1 MRVENGKK
9 VFSVREV
16 NSYIGNI
23 IKNDYLLKNICFEGE
38 VSSFSKGPTG
48 HLYITLKD
56 CTAPGD
62 LPEGAPYN
70 GILRVNVWKSVAAKL
85 NLTTVKQ
92 GDILIVKGSCSIYD
106 AKSEYSVNAVSVQR
120 REERG
125 WHGEA
130 YAELKRRLGQEGIF
144 DTAIKKPIPKYP
156 RAVGVVISIGTNAYK
171 DIMSVSHR
179 RNPYVQMIV
188 CDARAQGENARELI
202 VQGIRRLDRMGVDTI
217 IIGRGGGSREDLEV
231 FDDEA
236 VVRAIYEAKTPI
248 ISGTGHEGDTSLAD
262 DAADLLVVERMM
274 SLAETR
280 AALIAAKEVC
290 DLPVIATLTFEA
302 DGRTLFGTD
311 AKTAAVVLESLGASA
326 IGANCS
332 TGPAQMEGIISDMIS
347 VTMIPIIAKPNA
359 GLPFLDENGTTCYNM
374 EAEEFTEEMQV
385 LVNAGATILGGCC
398 GTTPEFIRQLHDR
411 FGTVAQATATRRP
424 EGIRYLTSER
434 ITHSFG
440 LEDGFF
446 VVGERINPTG
456 KKALQA
462 QLREGNFEK
471 VIQFAEEQETCGAK
485 VLDINMGM
493 SGIDEKLCMLRALEE
508 VSGVT
513 NLPLSLDSSYVEVL
527 EAALRNYPGRAL
539 VNSVSLETEKFEKLL
554 PIVAKYGAMFI
565 LLPLSDAGL
574 PKDIEEKKEIIH
586 KIYDRALSLGMR
598 KEDIVVDGLVATVG
612 ANPKAALETLE
623 TIRYCKSNGFATI
636 CGLSNISFA
645 MPERGFVNTAFLT
658 LAIQSGLTMAI
669 ANPSQEMLMS
679 CALATDLLLNKEE
692 AALRY
697 IEYAGGVKERREEK
711 EAELSRKL
719 ALLEQQGTKADSTDN
734 TEVPSAVTAS
744 KDTPQINEMQEK
756 LKTAVLKGNRN
767 GIVKITNEALESGEK
782 PVELLNQVLLPAINL
797 VGEYFDQGKYF
808 LPQLIA
814 SAEAMKNSI
823 EVLEPLLQTGN
834 SGEEMPV
841 VVIATVEGD
850 IHDIGKNL
858 VALMLKNHGFHVI
871 DLGKDVPQAKILET
885 AKEHHAEFIALSA
898 LMTTTMQRMREIV
911 AAAKQE
917 GITAKIIIGGAVIT
931 QEYADEI
938 GADGYSK
945 DAADAVKL
953 AKSLME

>member
-1 MRVENGKK
+1 MIKRIKIQEKRTMT
-9 VFSVREV
+9 REE
-16 NSYIGNI
+16 
-23 IKNDYLLKNICFEGE
+23 F
-38 VSSFSKGPTG
+38 
-48 HLYITLKD
+48 ITLSKD
-56 CTAPGD
+56 HILYLDGATGSNLVKAGMPSGVCPEQWILEHQGVMLQLQKDYVQAGTNILYAPTFTANRVKLAEYHLEKNMTSMIRDLVAISKKAAESTPGHPVYVAGD
-62 LPEGAPYN
+62 LTMTGEQLKPMGKMNLETLIDIYKEQ
-70 GILRVNVWKSVAAKL
+70 ILCLV
-85 NLTTVKQ
+85 
-92 GDILIVKGSCSIYD
+92 D
-106 AKSEYSVNAVSVQR
+106 A
-120 REERG
+120 G
-125 WHGEA
+125 
-130 YAELKRRLGQEGIF
+130 
-144 DTAIKKPIPKYP
+144 
-156 RAVGVVISIGTNAYK
+156 
-171 DIMSVSHR
+171 
-179 RNPYVQMIV
+179 
-188 CDARAQGENARELI
+188 
-202 VQGIRRLDRMGVDTI
+202 
-217 IIGRGGGSREDLEV
+217 
-231 FDDEA
+231 
-236 VVRAIYEAKTPI
+236 
-248 ISGTGHEGDTSLAD
+248 
-262 DAADLLVVERMM
+262 ADLLVVETMM

-311 AKTAAVVLESLGASA
+311 AKTAAIVLESLGASA

-332 TGPAQMEGIISDMIS
+332 TGPAQMESIISEMVS
-347 VTMIPIIAKPNA
+347 HTRIPVIAKPNA

-374 EAEEFTEEMQV
+374 EAEEFAEEMEV

-398 GTTPEFIRQLHDR
+398 GTTPEFIRQIHER
-411 FGTVAQATATRRP
+411 FGTDAKVAASRRP
-424 EGIRYLTSER
+424 DGIRYLTSER

-440 LEDGFF
+440 LDDGFF

-462 QLREGNFEK
+462 QLREGSFEK
-471 VIQFAEEQETCGAK
+471 VIQFAEEQEACGAK

-493 SGIDEKLCMLRALEE
+493 SGIDEKASMLRALEE

-574 PKDIEEKKEIIH
+574 PKDIGEKKEIIH
-586 KIYDRALSLGMR
+586 KIYDRALSLGMC

-623 TIRYCKSNGFATI
+623 TIRYCKENGFATI

-645 MPERGFVNTAFLT
+645 MPERSFVNTAFLT
-658 LAIQSGLTMAI
+658 LAIQAGLTMAI
-669 ANPSQEMLMS
+669 ANPSQELLMS
-679 CALATDLLLNKEE
+679 CALAADLLLNKEE

-697 IEYAGGVKERREEK
+697 IEYAGGVRERREEK
-711 EAELSRKL
+711 EAELAKKL
-719 ALLEQQGTKADSTDN
+719 ALLENQGTTAKTGTAGNAAKEATADN
-734 TEVPSAVTAS
+734 G
-744 KDTPQINEMQEK
+744 PQINEMQDK

-767 GIVKITNEALESGEK
+767 GIVKITKEALESGEK
-782 PVELLNQVLLPAINL
+782 PAELLNQVLLPAINQ
-797 VGEYFDQGKYF
+797 VGEFFDQGKYF

-823 EVLEPLLQTGN
+823 EVLEPLLQTGGT
-834 SGEEMPV
+834 GEEMPV

-871 DLGKDVPQAKILET
+871 DLGKDVPQAKILES

-911 AAAKQE
+911 AAAKEE

-953 AKSLME
+953 AKSLM

>member
-1 MRVENGKK
+1 MIKRIKIQEKRTMT
-9 VFSVREV
+9 REE
-16 NSYIGNI
+16 
-23 IKNDYLLKNICFEGE
+23 F
-38 VSSFSKGPTG
+38 
-48 HLYITLKD
+48 ITLSKD
-56 CTAPGD
+56 HILYLDGATGSNLVKAGMPSGVCPEQWILEHQDVMLQLQKDYVQVGTNILYAPTFTANRVKLAEYHLEKNMTSMIRDLVAISKKAAESTPGHPVYVAGD
-62 LPEGAPYN
+62 LTMTGEQLKPMGKMELETLIDIYKEQ
-70 GILRVNVWKSVAAKL
+70 ILCLV
-85 NLTTVKQ
+85 
-92 GDILIVKGSCSIYD
+92 D
-106 AKSEYSVNAVSVQR
+106 A
-120 REERG
+120 G
-125 WHGEA
+125 
-130 YAELKRRLGQEGIF
+130 
-144 DTAIKKPIPKYP
+144 
-156 RAVGVVISIGTNAYK
+156 
-171 DIMSVSHR
+171 
-179 RNPYVQMIV
+179 
-188 CDARAQGENARELI
+188 
-202 VQGIRRLDRMGVDTI
+202 
-217 IIGRGGGSREDLEV
+217 
-231 FDDEA
+231 
-236 VVRAIYEAKTPI
+236 
-248 ISGTGHEGDTSLAD
+248 
-262 DAADLLVVERMM
+262 ADLLVVETMM

-311 AKTAAVVLESLGASA
+311 AKTAAIVLESLGASA

-332 TGPAQMEGIISDMIS
+332 TGPAQMESIISEMVS
-347 VTMIPIIAKPNA
+347 HTRIPVIAKPNA

-374 EAEEFTEEMQV
+374 EAEEFAEEMEV

-398 GTTPEFIRQLHDR
+398 GTTPEFIRQIHER
-411 FGTVAQATATRRP
+411 FGTDAKVAASRRP
-424 EGIRYLTSER
+424 DGIRYLTSER

-440 LEDGFF
+440 LDDGFF

-462 QLREGNFEK
+462 QLREGSFEK
-471 VIQFAEEQETCGAK
+471 VIQFAEEQEACGAK

-493 SGIDEKLCMLRALEE
+493 SGIDEKASMLRALEE

-574 PKDIEEKKEIIH
+574 PKDIDEKKEIIH
-586 KIYDRALSLGMR
+586 KIYDRALSLGMC

-623 TIRYCKSNGFATI
+623 TIRYCKENGFATI

-645 MPERGFVNTAFLT
+645 MPERSFVNTAFLT
-658 LAIQSGLTMAI
+658 LAIQAGLTMAI
-669 ANPSQEMLMS
+669 ANPSQELLMS
-679 CALATDLLLNKEE
+679 CALAADLLLNKEE

-697 IEYAGGVKERREEK
+697 IEYAGGVRERREEK
-711 EAELSRKL
+711 EAELAKKL
-719 ALLEQQGTKADSTDN
+719 ALLENQGTTAKTGTAGNAAKEATADN
-734 TEVPSAVTAS
+734 G
-744 KDTPQINEMQEK
+744 PQINEMQDK

-767 GIVKITNEALESGEK
+767 GIVKITKEALESGEK
-782 PVELLNQVLLPAINL
+782 PAELLNQVLLPAINQ
-797 VGEYFDQGKYF
+797 VGEFFDQGKYF

-823 EVLEPLLQTGN
+823 EVLEPLLQTGGA
-834 SGEEMPV
+834 GEEMPV

-871 DLGKDVPQAKILET
+871 DLGKDVPQAKILES

-911 AAAKQE
+911 AAAKEE

-953 AKSLME
+953 AKSLM

>member
-1 MRVENGKK
+1 MIKRIKIQEKRTMT
-9 VFSVREV
+9 REE
-16 NSYIGNI
+16 
-23 IKNDYLLKNICFEGE
+23 F
-38 VSSFSKGPTG
+38 
-48 HLYITLKD
+48 ITLSKD
-56 CTAPGD
+56 HILYLDGATGSNLVKAGMPSGVCPEQWILEHQDVILQLQKDYVQAGTNILYAPTFTANRVKLAEYHLEKNMTSMIRDLVAISKKAAESTPGHPVYVAGD
-62 LPEGAPYN
+62 LTMTGEQLKPMGKMELETLIDIYKEQ
-70 GILRVNVWKSVAAKL
+70 ILCLV
-85 NLTTVKQ
+85 
-92 GDILIVKGSCSIYD
+92 D
-106 AKSEYSVNAVSVQR
+106 A
-120 REERG
+120 G
-125 WHGEA
+125 
-130 YAELKRRLGQEGIF
+130 
-144 DTAIKKPIPKYP
+144 
-156 RAVGVVISIGTNAYK
+156 
-171 DIMSVSHR
+171 
-179 RNPYVQMIV
+179 
-188 CDARAQGENARELI
+188 
-202 VQGIRRLDRMGVDTI
+202 
-217 IIGRGGGSREDLEV
+217 
-231 FDDEA
+231 
-236 VVRAIYEAKTPI
+236 
-248 ISGTGHEGDTSLAD
+248 
-262 DAADLLVVERMM
+262 ADLLVVETMM

-311 AKTAAVVLESLGASA
+311 AKTAAIVLESLGASA

-332 TGPAQMEGIISDMIS
+332 TGPAQMENIISEMVS
-347 VTMIPIIAKPNA
+347 HTRIPVIAKPNA

-374 EAEEFTEEMQV
+374 EAEEFAEEMEV

-398 GTTPEFIRQLHDR
+398 GTTPEFIRQIHER
-411 FGTVAQATATRRP
+411 FGTDAKVAASRRP
-424 EGIRYLTSER
+424 DGIRYLTSER

-440 LEDGFF
+440 LDDGFF

-462 QLREGNFEK
+462 QLREGSFEK
-471 VIQFAEEQETCGAK
+471 VIQFAEEQDACGAK

-493 SGIDEKLCMLRALEE
+493 SGIDEKASMLRALEE

-586 KIYDRALSLGMR
+586 KIYDRALSLGMC

-623 TIRYCKSNGFATI
+623 TIRYCKENGFATI

-645 MPERGFVNTAFLT
+645 MPERSFVNTAFLT
-658 LAIQSGLTMAI
+658 LAIQAGLTMAI
-669 ANPSQEMLMS
+669 ANPSQELLMS
-679 CALATDLLLNKEE
+679 CALAADLLLNKEE

-697 IEYAGGVKERREEK
+697 IEYAGGVRERREEK
-711 EAELSRKL
+711 EAELAKKL
-719 ALLEQQGTKADSTDN
+719 ALLENQGTTAKTGTAGNAAKEATADN
-734 TEVPSAVTAS
+734 G
-744 KDTPQINEMQEK
+744 PQINEMQDK

-767 GIVKITNEALESGEK
+767 GIVKITKEALESGEK
-782 PVELLNQVLLPAINL
+782 PAELLNQVLLPAINQ
-797 VGEYFDQGKYF
+797 VGEFFDQGKYF

-823 EVLEPLLQTGN
+823 EVLEPLLQTGGT
-834 SGEEMPV
+834 GEEMPV

-871 DLGKDVPQAKILET
+871 DLGKDVPQAKILES

-911 AAAKQE
+911 AAAKEE

-953 AKSLME
+953 AKSLM

>member
-1 MRVENGKK
+1 MIKRIKIQEKRTMT
-9 VFSVREV
+9 REE
-16 NSYIGNI
+16 
-23 IKNDYLLKNICFEGE
+23 F
-38 VSSFSKGPTG
+38 
-48 HLYITLKD
+48 ITLSKD
-56 CTAPGD
+56 HILYLDGATGSNLVKAGMPSGVCPEQWILEHQDVMLQLQKDYVQAGTNILYAPTFTANRVKLAEYHLEKNMTSMIRDLVAISKKAAESTPGHPVYVAGD
-62 LPEGAPYN
+62 LTMTGEQLKPMGKMELETLIDIYKEQ
-70 GILRVNVWKSVAAKL
+70 ILCLV
-85 NLTTVKQ
+85 
-92 GDILIVKGSCSIYD
+92 D
-106 AKSEYSVNAVSVQR
+106 A
-120 REERG
+120 G
-125 WHGEA
+125 
-130 YAELKRRLGQEGIF
+130 
-144 DTAIKKPIPKYP
+144 
-156 RAVGVVISIGTNAYK
+156 
-171 DIMSVSHR
+171 
-179 RNPYVQMIV
+179 
-188 CDARAQGENARELI
+188 
-202 VQGIRRLDRMGVDTI
+202 
-217 IIGRGGGSREDLEV
+217 
-231 FDDEA
+231 
-236 VVRAIYEAKTPI
+236 
-248 ISGTGHEGDTSLAD
+248 
-262 DAADLLVVERMM
+262 ADLLVVETMM

-311 AKTAAVVLESLGASA
+311 AKTASIVLESLGASA

-332 TGPAQMEGIISDMIS
+332 TGPAQMESIISEMVS
-347 VTMIPIIAKPNA
+347 HTRIPVIAKPNA

-374 EAEEFTEEMQV
+374 EAEEFAEEMEV

-398 GTTPEFIRQLHDR
+398 GTTPEFIRQIHER
-411 FGTVAQATATRRP
+411 FGTDAKVAASRRP
-424 EGIRYLTSER
+424 DGIRYLTSER

-440 LEDGFF
+440 LDDGFF

-462 QLREGNFEK
+462 QLREGSFEK
-471 VIQFAEEQETCGAK
+471 VIQFAEEQEACGAK

-493 SGIDEKLCMLRALEE
+493 SGIDEKASMLRALEE

-586 KIYDRALSLGMR
+586 KIYDRALSLGMC

-623 TIRYCKSNGFATI
+623 TIRYCKENGFATI

-645 MPERGFVNTAFLT
+645 MPERSFVNTAFLT
-658 LAIQSGLTMAI
+658 LAIQAGLTMAI
-669 ANPSQEMLMS
+669 ANPSQELLMS
-679 CALATDLLLNKEE
+679 CALAADLLLNKEE

-697 IEYAGGVKERREEK
+697 IEYAGGVRERREEK
-711 EAELSRKL
+711 EAELAKKL
-719 ALLEQQGTKADSTDN
+719 ALLENQGTTAKTGTAGNAAKEATADN
-734 TEVPSAVTAS
+734 G
-744 KDTPQINEMQEK
+744 PQINEMQDK

-767 GIVKITNEALESGEK
+767 GIVKITKEALESGEK
-782 PVELLNQVLLPAINL
+782 PAELLNQVLLPAINQ
-797 VGEYFDQGKYF
+797 VGEFFDQGKYF

-823 EVLEPLLQTGN
+823 EVLEPLLQTGGT
-834 SGEEMPV
+834 GEEMPV

-871 DLGKDVPQAKILET
+871 DLGKDVPQAKILES

-911 AAAKQE
+911 AAAKEE

-953 AKSLME
+953 AKSLM

>member
-1 MRVENGKK
+1 MIKRIKIQEKRTMT
-9 VFSVREV
+9 REE
-16 NSYIGNI
+16 
-23 IKNDYLLKNICFEGE
+23 F
-38 VSSFSKGPTG
+38 
-48 HLYITLKD
+48 ITLSKD
-56 CTAPGD
+56 HILYVDGATGSNLVKAGMPSGVCPEQWILEHQDVMLQLQKDYVQAGTNILYAPTFTANRVKLAEYHLEKNMTSMIRDLVAISKKAAESTPGHPVYVAGD
-62 LPEGAPYN
+62 LTMTGEQLKPMGKMELETLIDIYKEQ
-70 GILRVNVWKSVAAKL
+70 ILCLV
-85 NLTTVKQ
+85 
-92 GDILIVKGSCSIYD
+92 D
-106 AKSEYSVNAVSVQR
+106 A
-120 REERG
+120 G
-125 WHGEA
+125 
-130 YAELKRRLGQEGIF
+130 
-144 DTAIKKPIPKYP
+144 
-156 RAVGVVISIGTNAYK
+156 
-171 DIMSVSHR
+171 
-179 RNPYVQMIV
+179 
-188 CDARAQGENARELI
+188 
-202 VQGIRRLDRMGVDTI
+202 
-217 IIGRGGGSREDLEV
+217 
-231 FDDEA
+231 
-236 VVRAIYEAKTPI
+236 
-248 ISGTGHEGDTSLAD
+248 
-262 DAADLLVVERMM
+262 ADLLVVETMM

-311 AKTAAVVLESLGASA
+311 AKTAAIVLESLGASA

-332 TGPAQMEGIISDMIS
+332 TGPAQMESIISEMVS
-347 VTMIPIIAKPNA
+347 HTRIPVIAKPNA

-374 EAEEFTEEMQV
+374 EAEEFAEEMEV

-398 GTTPEFIRQLHDR
+398 GTTPEFIRQIHER
-411 FGTVAQATATRRP
+411 FGTDAKVAASRRP
-424 EGIRYLTSER
+424 DGIRYLTSER

-440 LEDGFF
+440 LDDGFF

-462 QLREGNFEK
+462 QLREGSFEK
-471 VIQFAEEQETCGAK
+471 VIQFAEEQDACGAK

-493 SGIDEKLCMLRALEE
+493 SGIDEKASMLRALEE

-586 KIYDRALSLGMR
+586 KIYDRALSLGMC

-623 TIRYCKSNGFATI
+623 TIRYCKENGFATI

-645 MPERGFVNTAFLT
+645 MPERSFVNTAFLT
-658 LAIQSGLTMAI
+658 LAIQAGLTMAI
-669 ANPSQEMLMS
+669 ANPSQELLMS
-679 CALATDLLLNKEE
+679 CALAADLLLNKQE

-697 IEYAGGVKERREEK
+697 IEYAGGVRERREEK
-711 EAELSRKL
+711 EAELAKKL
-719 ALLEQQGTKADSTDN
+719 ALLENQGTTAKTGTAGNAAKETTTDN
-734 TEVPSAVTAS
+734 G
-744 KDTPQINEMQEK
+744 PQINEMQDK

-767 GIVKITNEALESGEK
+767 GIVKITKEALESGEK
-782 PVELLNQVLLPAINL
+782 PAELLNQVLLPAINQ
-797 VGEYFDQGKYF
+797 VGEFFDQGKYF

-823 EVLEPLLQTGN
+823 EVLEPLLQTGGT
-834 SGEEMPV
+834 GEEMPV

-871 DLGKDVPQAKILET
+871 DLGKDVPQAKILES

-911 AAAKQE
+911 AAAKEE

-953 AKSLME
+953 AKSLM

>member
-1 MRVENGKK
+1 MTREKFIDFTKDHIIYLDGATGSNLVKAGMPSGVCPEQWILEH
-9 VFSVREV
+9 REV
-16 NSYIGNI
+16 MLQLQKEYVQAGTNI
-23 IKNDYLLKNICFEGE
+23 LYAPTFTANRVKLAEYHLEKNM
-38 VSSFSKGPTG
+38 SSMIHDLVAISKEAAASTPG
-48 HLYITLKD
+48 HPVY
-56 CTAPGD
+56 
-62 LPEGAPYN
+62 
-70 GILRVNVWKSVAAKL
+70 VA
-85 NLTTVKQ
+85 
-92 GDILIVKGSCSIYD
+92 GDITMT
-106 AKSEYSVNAVSVQR
+106 
-120 REERG
+120 
-125 WHGEA
+125 GEQLRPMGKM
-130 YAELKRRLGQEGIF
+130 EL
-144 DTAIKKPIPKYP
+144 
-156 RAVGVVISIGTNAYK
+156 
-171 DIMSVSHR
+171 
-179 RNPYVQMIV
+179 
-188 CDARAQGENARELI
+188 
-202 VQGIRRLDRMGVDTI
+202 
-217 IIGRGGGSREDLEV
+217 EDLI
-231 FDDEA
+231 
-236 VVRAIYEAKTPI
+236 AIYKEQI
-248 ISGTGHEGDTSLAD
+248 LCLV
-262 DAADLLVVERMM
+262 DAGADLLVVETMM

-332 TGPAQMEGIISDMIS
+332 TGPAQMEGIISDMVS

-385 LVNAGATILGGCC
+385 LVNVGATILGGCC

-823 EVLEPLLQTGN
+823 EVLESLLQTGN

>member
-1 MRVENGKK
+1 MIKRIKIQEKRTMT
-9 VFSVREV
+9 REE
-16 NSYIGNI
+16 
-23 IKNDYLLKNICFEGE
+23 F
-38 VSSFSKGPTG
+38 
-48 HLYITLKD
+48 ITLSKD
-56 CTAPGD
+56 HILYLDGATGSNLVKAGMPSGVCPEQWILEHQDVMLQLQKDYVQAGTNILYAPTFTANRVKLAEYHLEKNMTSMIRDLVAISKKAAESTPGHPVYVAGD
-62 LPEGAPYN
+62 LTMTGEQLKPMGKMELETLIDIYKEQ
-70 GILRVNVWKSVAAKL
+70 ILCLV
-85 NLTTVKQ
+85 
-92 GDILIVKGSCSIYD
+92 D
-106 AKSEYSVNAVSVQR
+106 A
-120 REERG
+120 G
-125 WHGEA
+125 
-130 YAELKRRLGQEGIF
+130 
-144 DTAIKKPIPKYP
+144 
-156 RAVGVVISIGTNAYK
+156 
-171 DIMSVSHR
+171 
-179 RNPYVQMIV
+179 
-188 CDARAQGENARELI
+188 
-202 VQGIRRLDRMGVDTI
+202 
-217 IIGRGGGSREDLEV
+217 
-231 FDDEA
+231 
-236 VVRAIYEAKTPI
+236 
-248 ISGTGHEGDTSLAD
+248 
-262 DAADLLVVERMM
+262 ADLLVVETMM

-311 AKTAAVVLESLGASA
+311 AKTAAIVLESLGASA

-332 TGPAQMEGIISDMIS
+332 TGPAQMESIISEMVS
-347 VTMIPIIAKPNA
+347 HTKIPVIAKPNA

-374 EAEEFTEEMQV
+374 EAEEFAEEMEV

-398 GTTPEFIRQLHDR
+398 GTTPEFIRQIHER
-411 FGTVAQATATRRP
+411 FGTDAKVAASRRP
-424 EGIRYLTSER
+424 DGIRYLTSER

-440 LEDGFF
+440 LDDGFF
-446 VVGERINPTG
+446 VVGEHINPTG

-462 QLREGNFEK
+462 QLREGSFEK
-471 VIQFAEEQETCGAK
+471 VIQFAEEQDACGAK

-493 SGIDEKLCMLRALEE
+493 SGIDEKASMLRALEE

-586 KIYDRALSLGMR
+586 KIYDRALSLGMC

-623 TIRYCKSNGFATI
+623 TIRYCKENGFATI

-645 MPERGFVNTAFLT
+645 MPERSFVNTAFLT
-658 LAIQSGLTMAI
+658 LAIQAGLTMAI
-669 ANPSQEMLMS
+669 ANPSQELLMS
-679 CALATDLLLNKEE
+679 CALAADLLLNKEE

-697 IEYAGGVKERREEK
+697 IEYAGGVRERREEK
-711 EAELSRKL
+711 EAELAKKL
-719 ALLEQQGTKADSTDN
+719 ALLENQGTTAKTGTAGNAAKETTADN
-734 TEVPSAVTAS
+734 G
-744 KDTPQINEMQEK
+744 PQINEMQDK

-767 GIVKITNEALESGEK
+767 GIVKITKEALESGEK
-782 PVELLNQVLLPAINL
+782 PAELLNQVLLPAINQ
-797 VGEYFDQGKYF
+797 VGEFFDQGKYF

-823 EVLEPLLQTGN
+823 EVLEPLLQTGGT
-834 SGEEMPV
+834 GEEMPV

-871 DLGKDVPQAKILET
+871 DLGKDVPQAKILES

-911 AAAKQE
+911 AAAKEE

-953 AKSLME
+953 AKSLM

>member
-1 MRVENGKK
+1 MTREKFIDFTKDHIIYLDGATGSNLVKAGMPSGVCPEQWILEH
-9 VFSVREV
+9 REV
-16 NSYIGNI
+16 MLQLQKEYVQAGTNI
-23 IKNDYLLKNICFEGE
+23 LYAPTFTANRVKLAEYHLEKNM
-38 VSSFSKGPTG
+38 SSMIHDLVAISKEAAASTPG
-48 HLYITLKD
+48 HPVY
-56 CTAPGD
+56 
-62 LPEGAPYN
+62 
-70 GILRVNVWKSVAAKL
+70 VA
-85 NLTTVKQ
+85 
-92 GDILIVKGSCSIYD
+92 GDITMT
-106 AKSEYSVNAVSVQR
+106 
-120 REERG
+120 
-125 WHGEA
+125 GEQLRPMGKM
-130 YAELKRRLGQEGIF
+130 EL
-144 DTAIKKPIPKYP
+144 
-156 RAVGVVISIGTNAYK
+156 
-171 DIMSVSHR
+171 
-179 RNPYVQMIV
+179 
-188 CDARAQGENARELI
+188 
-202 VQGIRRLDRMGVDTI
+202 
-217 IIGRGGGSREDLEV
+217 EDLI
-231 FDDEA
+231 
-236 VVRAIYEAKTPI
+236 AIYKEQI
-248 ISGTGHEGDTSLAD
+248 LCLV
-262 DAADLLVVERMM
+262 DAGADLLVVETMM

-332 TGPAQMEGIISDMIS
+332 TGPAQMEGIISDMVS

-385 LVNAGATILGGCC
+385 LVNVGATILGGCC

-554 PIVAKYGAMFI
+554 PVVAKHGAMFI

-719 ALLEQQGTKADSTDN
+719 ALLEQQGTKAASTDN

>member
-1 MRVENGKK
+1 MTREKFIDFTKDHIIYLDGATGSNLVMAGMPSGVCPEQWILEH
-9 VFSVREV
+9 REV
-16 NSYIGNI
+16 MLQLQKEYVQAGTNI
-23 IKNDYLLKNICFEGE
+23 LYAPTFTANRVKLAEYHLEKNM
-38 VSSFSKGPTG
+38 SSMIHDLVAISKEAAASTPG
-48 HLYITLKD
+48 HPVY
-56 CTAPGD
+56 
-62 LPEGAPYN
+62 
-70 GILRVNVWKSVAAKL
+70 VA
-85 NLTTVKQ
+85 
-92 GDILIVKGSCSIYD
+92 GDITMT
-106 AKSEYSVNAVSVQR
+106 
-120 REERG
+120 
-125 WHGEA
+125 GEQLRPMGKM
-130 YAELKRRLGQEGIF
+130 EL
-144 DTAIKKPIPKYP
+144 
-156 RAVGVVISIGTNAYK
+156 
-171 DIMSVSHR
+171 
-179 RNPYVQMIV
+179 
-188 CDARAQGENARELI
+188 
-202 VQGIRRLDRMGVDTI
+202 
-217 IIGRGGGSREDLEV
+217 EDLI
-231 FDDEA
+231 
-236 VVRAIYEAKTPI
+236 AIYKEQI
-248 ISGTGHEGDTSLAD
+248 LCLV
-262 DAADLLVVERMM
+262 DAGADLLVVETMM

-332 TGPAQMEGIISDMIS
+332 TGPAQMEGIISDMVS

-719 ALLEQQGTKADSTDN
+719 ALLEQQGTKAASTDN

>member
-1 MRVENGKK
+1 MIKRIKIQEKRTMT
-9 VFSVREV
+9 REE
-16 NSYIGNI
+16 
-23 IKNDYLLKNICFEGE
+23 F
-38 VSSFSKGPTG
+38 
-48 HLYITLKD
+48 ITLSKD
-56 CTAPGD
+56 HILYLDGATGSNLVKAGMLSGVCPEQWILEHQDVMLQLQKDYVQAGTNILYAPTFTANRVKLAEYHLEKNMTSMIRDLVAISKKAAESTPGHPVYVAGD
-62 LPEGAPYN
+62 LTMTGEQLKPMGKMELETLIDIYKEQ
-70 GILRVNVWKSVAAKL
+70 ILCLV
-85 NLTTVKQ
+85 
-92 GDILIVKGSCSIYD
+92 D
-106 AKSEYSVNAVSVQR
+106 A
-120 REERG
+120 G
-125 WHGEA
+125 
-130 YAELKRRLGQEGIF
+130 
-144 DTAIKKPIPKYP
+144 
-156 RAVGVVISIGTNAYK
+156 
-171 DIMSVSHR
+171 
-179 RNPYVQMIV
+179 
-188 CDARAQGENARELI
+188 
-202 VQGIRRLDRMGVDTI
+202 
-217 IIGRGGGSREDLEV
+217 
-231 FDDEA
+231 
-236 VVRAIYEAKTPI
+236 
-248 ISGTGHEGDTSLAD
+248 
-262 DAADLLVVERMM
+262 ADLLVETMM

-311 AKTAAVVLESLGASA
+311 AKTAAIVLESLGASA

-332 TGPAQMEGIISDMIS
+332 TGPAQMESIISEMVS
-347 VTMIPIIAKPNA
+347 HTRIPVIAKPNA

-374 EAEEFTEEMQV
+374 EAEEFAEEMEV

-398 GTTPEFIRQLHDR
+398 GTTPEFIRQIHER
-411 FGTVAQATATRRP
+411 FGTDAKVAASRRP
-424 EGIRYLTSER
+424 DGIRYLTSER

-440 LEDGFF
+440 LDDGFF

-462 QLREGNFEK
+462 QLREGSFEK
-471 VIQFAEEQETCGAK
+471 VIQFAEEQEACGAK

-493 SGIDEKLCMLRALEE
+493 SGIDEKASMLRALEE

-586 KIYDRALSLGMR
+586 KIYDRALSLGMC

-623 TIRYCKSNGFATI
+623 TIRYCKENGFATI

-645 MPERGFVNTAFLT
+645 MPERSFVNTAFLT
-658 LAIQSGLTMAI
+658 LAIQAGLTMAI
-669 ANPSQEMLMS
+669 ANPSQELLMS
-679 CALATDLLLNKEE
+679 CALAADLLLNKEE

-697 IEYAGGVKERREEK
+697 IEYAGGVRERREEK
-711 EAELSRKL
+711 EAELAKKL
-719 ALLEQQGTKADSTDN
+719 ALLENQGTTAKTGTAGNAAKEATTDN
-734 TEVPSAVTAS
+734 G
-744 KDTPQINEMQEK
+744 PQINEMQDK

-767 GIVKITNEALESGEK
+767 GIVKITKEALESGEK
-782 PVELLNQVLLPAINL
+782 PAELLNQVLLPAINQ
-797 VGEYFDQGKYF
+797 VGEFFDQGKYF

-823 EVLEPLLQTGN
+823 EVLEPLLQTGGT
-834 SGEEMPV
+834 GEEMPV

-871 DLGKDVPQAKILET
+871 DLGKDVPQAKILES

-911 AAAKQE
+911 AAAKEE

-953 AKSLME
+953 AKSLM

>member
-1 MRVENGKK
+1 MTREKFIDFTKDHIIYLDGATGSNLVKAGMPSGVCPEQWILEH
-9 VFSVREV
+9 REV
-16 NSYIGNI
+16 MLQLQKEYVQAGTNI
-23 IKNDYLLKNICFEGE
+23 LYAPTFTANRVKLAEYHLEKNM
-38 VSSFSKGPTG
+38 SSMIHDLVAISKEAAASTPG
-48 HLYITLKD
+48 HPVY
-56 CTAPGD
+56 
-62 LPEGAPYN
+62 
-70 GILRVNVWKSVAAKL
+70 VA
-85 NLTTVKQ
+85 
-92 GDILIVKGSCSIYD
+92 GDITMT
-106 AKSEYSVNAVSVQR
+106 
-120 REERG
+120 
-125 WHGEA
+125 GEQLRPMGKM
-130 YAELKRRLGQEGIF
+130 EL
-144 DTAIKKPIPKYP
+144 
-156 RAVGVVISIGTNAYK
+156 
-171 DIMSVSHR
+171 
-179 RNPYVQMIV
+179 
-188 CDARAQGENARELI
+188 
-202 VQGIRRLDRMGVDTI
+202 
-217 IIGRGGGSREDLEV
+217 EDLI
-231 FDDEA
+231 
-236 VVRAIYEAKTPI
+236 AIYKEQI
-248 ISGTGHEGDTSLAD
+248 LCLV
-262 DAADLLVVERMM
+262 DAGADLLVVETMM

-574 PKDIEEKKEIIH
+574 PKNIEEKKEIIH

>member
-1 MRVENGKK
+1 MIKRIKIQEKRTMT
-9 VFSVREV
+9 REE
-16 NSYIGNI
+16 
-23 IKNDYLLKNICFEGE
+23 F
-38 VSSFSKGPTG
+38 
-48 HLYITLKD
+48 ITLSKD
-56 CTAPGD
+56 HILYLDGATGSNLVKAGMPSGVCPEQWILEHQDVMLQLQKDYVQAGTNILYAPTFTANRVKLAEYHLEKNMTSMIRDLVAISKKAAESTPGHPVYVAGD
-62 LPEGAPYN
+62 LTMTGEQLKPMGKMELETLIDIYKEQ
-70 GILRVNVWKSVAAKL
+70 ILCLV
-85 NLTTVKQ
+85 
-92 GDILIVKGSCSIYD
+92 D
-106 AKSEYSVNAVSVQR
+106 A
-120 REERG
+120 G
-125 WHGEA
+125 
-130 YAELKRRLGQEGIF
+130 
-144 DTAIKKPIPKYP
+144 
-156 RAVGVVISIGTNAYK
+156 
-171 DIMSVSHR
+171 
-179 RNPYVQMIV
+179 
-188 CDARAQGENARELI
+188 
-202 VQGIRRLDRMGVDTI
+202 
-217 IIGRGGGSREDLEV
+217 
-231 FDDEA
+231 
-236 VVRAIYEAKTPI
+236 
-248 ISGTGHEGDTSLAD
+248 
-262 DAADLLVVERMM
+262 ADLLVVETMM

-311 AKTAAVVLESLGASA
+311 AKTAAIVLESLGASA

-332 TGPAQMEGIISDMIS
+332 TGPAQMESIISEMVS
-347 VTMIPIIAKPNA
+347 HTKIPVIAKPNA

-374 EAEEFTEEMQV
+374 EAEEFAEEMEV

-398 GTTPEFIRQLHDR
+398 GTTPEFIRQIHER
-411 FGTVAQATATRRP
+411 FGTDAKVAASRRP
-424 EGIRYLTSER
+424 DGIRYLTSER

-440 LEDGFF
+440 LDDGFF

-462 QLREGNFEK
+462 QLREGSFEK
-471 VIQFAEEQETCGAK
+471 VIQFAEEQDACGAK

-493 SGIDEKLCMLRALEE
+493 SGIDEKASMLRALEE

-586 KIYDRALSLGMR
+586 KIYDRALSLGMC

-623 TIRYCKSNGFATI
+623 TIRYFKENGFATI

-645 MPERGFVNTAFLT
+645 MPERSFVNTAFLT
-658 LAIQSGLTMAI
+658 LAIQAGLTMAI
-669 ANPSQEMLMS
+669 ANPSQELLMS
-679 CALATDLLLNKEE
+679 CALAADLLLNKEE

-697 IEYAGGVKERREEK
+697 IEYAGGVRERREEK
-711 EAELSRKL
+711 EAELAKKL
-719 ALLEQQGTKADSTDN
+719 ALLENQGTTAKTGTAGNAAKETTADN
-734 TEVPSAVTAS
+734 G
-744 KDTPQINEMQEK
+744 PQINEMQDK

-767 GIVKITNEALESGEK
+767 GIVKITKEALESGEK
-782 PVELLNQVLLPAINL
+782 PAELLNQVLLPAINQ
-797 VGEYFDQGKYF
+797 VGEFFDQGKYF

-823 EVLEPLLQTGN
+823 EVLEPLLQTGGT
-834 SGEEMPV
+834 GEEMPV

-871 DLGKDVPQAKILET
+871 DLGKDVPQAKILES

-911 AAAKQE
+911 AAAKEE

-953 AKSLME
+953 AKSLM

>member
-1 MRVENGKK
+1 MIKRIKIQEKRTMT
-9 VFSVREV
+9 REE
-16 NSYIGNI
+16 
-23 IKNDYLLKNICFEGE
+23 F
-38 VSSFSKGPTG
+38 
-48 HLYITLKD
+48 ITLSKD
-56 CTAPGD
+56 HILYLDGATGSNLVKAGMPSGVCPEQWILEHQDVMLQLQKDYVQAGTNILYAPTFTANRVKLAEYHLEKNMTSMIRDLVAISKKAAESTPGHPVYVAGD
-62 LPEGAPYN
+62 LTMTGEQLKPMGKMELETLIDIYKEQ
-70 GILRVNVWKSVAAKL
+70 ILCLV
-85 NLTTVKQ
+85 
-92 GDILIVKGSCSIYD
+92 D
-106 AKSEYSVNAVSVQR
+106 A
-120 REERG
+120 G
-125 WHGEA
+125 
-130 YAELKRRLGQEGIF
+130 
-144 DTAIKKPIPKYP
+144 
-156 RAVGVVISIGTNAYK
+156 
-171 DIMSVSHR
+171 
-179 RNPYVQMIV
+179 
-188 CDARAQGENARELI
+188 
-202 VQGIRRLDRMGVDTI
+202 
-217 IIGRGGGSREDLEV
+217 
-231 FDDEA
+231 
-236 VVRAIYEAKTPI
+236 
-248 ISGTGHEGDTSLAD
+248 
-262 DAADLLVVERMM
+262 ADLLVVETMM

-311 AKTAAVVLESLGASA
+311 AKTAAIVLESLGASA

-332 TGPAQMEGIISDMIS
+332 TGPAQMESIISEMVS
-347 VTMIPIIAKPNA
+347 HTRIPVIAKPNA

-374 EAEEFTEEMQV
+374 EAEEFAEEMEV

-398 GTTPEFIRQLHDR
+398 GTTPEFIRQIHER
-411 FGTVAQATATRRP
+411 FGTDAKVAASRRP
-424 EGIRYLTSER
+424 DGIRYLTSER

-440 LEDGFF
+440 LDDGFF

-462 QLREGNFEK
+462 QLREGSFEK
-471 VIQFAEEQETCGAK
+471 VIQFAEEQDACGAK

-493 SGIDEKLCMLRALEE
+493 SGIDEKASMLRALEE

-586 KIYDRALSLGMR
+586 KIYDRALSLGMC

-623 TIRYCKSNGFATI
+623 TIRYCKENGFATI

-645 MPERGFVNTAFLT
+645 MPERSFVNTAFLT
-658 LAIQSGLTMAI
+658 LAIQAGLTMAI
-669 ANPSQEMLMS
+669 ANPSQELLMS
-679 CALATDLLLNKEE
+679 CALAADLLLNKEE

-697 IEYAGGVKERREEK
+697 IEYAGGVRERREEK
-711 EAELSRKL
+711 EAELAKKL
-719 ALLEQQGTKADSTDN
+719 ALLENQGTTAKTGNAGNAAKEATADN
-734 TEVPSAVTAS
+734 G
-744 KDTPQINEMQEK
+744 PQINEMQDK

-767 GIVKITNEALESGEK
+767 GIVKITKEALESGEK
-782 PVELLNQVLLPAINL
+782 PAELLNQVLLPAINQ
-797 VGEYFDQGKYF
+797 VGEFFDQGKYF

-823 EVLEPLLQTGN
+823 EVLEPLLQTGGT
-834 SGEEMPV
+834 GEEMPV

-871 DLGKDVPQAKILET
+871 DLGKDVPQAKILES

-911 AAAKQE
+911 AAAKEE

-953 AKSLME
+953 AKSLM

>member
-1 MRVENGKK
+1 MTREKFIDFTKDHIIYLDGATGSNLVKAGMPSGVCPEQWILEH
-9 VFSVREV
+9 REV
-16 NSYIGNI
+16 MLQLQKEYVQAGTNI
-23 IKNDYLLKNICFEGE
+23 LYAPTFTANRVKLAEYHLEKNM
-38 VSSFSKGPTG
+38 SSMIHDLVAISKEAAASTPG
-48 HLYITLKD
+48 HPVY
-56 CTAPGD
+56 
-62 LPEGAPYN
+62 
-70 GILRVNVWKSVAAKL
+70 VA
-85 NLTTVKQ
+85 
-92 GDILIVKGSCSIYD
+92 GDITMT
-106 AKSEYSVNAVSVQR
+106 
-120 REERG
+120 
-125 WHGEA
+125 GEQLRPMGKM
-130 YAELKRRLGQEGIF
+130 EL
-144 DTAIKKPIPKYP
+144 
-156 RAVGVVISIGTNAYK
+156 
-171 DIMSVSHR
+171 
-179 RNPYVQMIV
+179 
-188 CDARAQGENARELI
+188 
-202 VQGIRRLDRMGVDTI
+202 
-217 IIGRGGGSREDLEV
+217 EDLI
-231 FDDEA
+231 
-236 VVRAIYEAKTPI
+236 AIYKEQI
-248 ISGTGHEGDTSLAD
+248 LCLV
-262 DAADLLVVERMM
+262 DAGADLLVVETMM

-332 TGPAQMEGIISDMIS
+332 TGPAQMEGIISDMVS

-446 VVGERINPTG
+446 VAGERINPTG